1 MDDLDEDFMFETID
15 QIYEDDI
22 VNYRE
27 ANTGDYYIGM
37 AHKDECDQCNSGE
50 PIFVLASHISA
61 KSFFSHNLYIS
72 HCYLY
77 HYNMFICED
86 TEHPHKQIEIM
97 KLIVLE
103 DGTFSVL
110 LKTVWLRLVQR
121 RWKKIMQNRKDQLRK
136 KCSLRALNT
145 REMIGKFPLE
155 LRREMGIMGM
165 MTN

>member
-1 MDDLDEDFMFETID
+1 MEEWDDLDEDLIFETID

-27 ANTGDYYIGM
+27 ANTGGYYIGM
-37 AHKDECDQCNSGE
+37 AHKDQCNNGE
-50 PIFVLASHISA
+50 IIFILASHISA
-61 KSFFSHNLYIS
+61 TSFFAHNLYIS

-77 HYNMFICED
+77 HYNTFVCED

-110 LKTVWLRLVQR
+110 LKTFWLRLVQR
-121 RWKKIMQNRKDQLRK
+121 RWKKIMENRKDQLCKR
-136 KCSLRALNT
+136 CGLHSLNR
-145 REMIGKFPLE
+145 REITGKFPLE
-155 LRREMGIMGM
+155 LLREKGIMGM
-165 MTN
+165 MV